1 MHRKRPAFLTD
12 MGLLMFLAVT
22 ASLLGYCQT
31 DERGK
36 TQRRDSRPPF
46 FLLTIPLSLLSLLHA
61 SASRLP
67 TPAAEA
73 TLKEIRISLSASSN
87 SGGGR
92 ENSAVREKERR
103 RLTFM
108 AAGMSSSR
116 EFTYSES
123 GLMVAAHIHRQAL
136 LIVRETSTLH
146 PARRPFVNTPART
159 IISGAPRESRLI
171 HEQ

>member
-46 FLLTIPLSLLSLLHA
+46 FFCSPYPFLSYLSSTRPHLA
-61 SASRLP
+61 YLP
-67 TPAAEA
+67 PAAS
-73 TLKEIRISLSASSN
+73 KEIRISLSASSN

-159 IISGAPRESRLI
+159 IISGAPRVSRLI
-171 HEQ
+171 REQ